1 MAPANSSD
9 RIVAT
14 GGHVIDPAQA
24 IDRIADVLIEDVLI
38 EDGRITRVGSRLLGR
53 RAVDE

>member
-24 IDRIADVLIEDVLI
+24 IDRIADVLIED
-38 EDGRITRVGSRLLGR
+38 GRITRDGSRLLGR
-53 RAVDE
+53 RAAVDG